1 MKYNEFKKRLISSI
15 LMVPAIIFIVWLGSY
30 YFIFFLYL
38 CFAISVYEWIKMS
51 NSKKHLVPGLF
62 LLMLS
67 FYSAY
72 KVRYTSYN
80 DFDGALLFLFIL
92 FICVLTDLGG
102 YFFGKILKGPK
113 LTKISPKK
121 TISGFIGGF
130 LLPLLIFYILYKSE
144 VLTFNNKNL
153 SVNFSSII
161 FFIITISFISQVG
174 DIAVSYF
181 KRLSGIKNS
190 GNIIPGHGGIL
201 DRIDGM
207 IFVFL
212 ISYFLYLK

>member
-1 MKYNEFKKRLISSI
+1 MKYSEFNKRLISSI
-15 LMVPAIIFIVWLGSY
+15 LMVPAIIFIVLLGSY

-38 CFAISVYEWIKMS
+38 CFAISIYEWINIS
-51 NSKKHLVPGLF
+51 NSKKYLVPGIF

-72 KVRYTSYN
+72 KIRYTSYN
-80 DFDGALLFLFIL
+80 EFDGVYLFLFIL

-102 YFFGKILKGPK
+102 YLFGKILKGPK
-113 LTKISPKK
+113 LTKISPNK
-121 TISGFIGGF
+121 TISGFVGGF
-130 LLPLLIFYILYKSE
+130 LLPLLIFYVLVKSE
-144 VLTFNNKNL
+144 ILTFNNENL
-153 SVNFSSII
+153 TENFLSFI
-161 FFIITISFISQVG
+161 FFLITISFISQIG
-174 DIAVSYF
+174 DLAVSYF
-181 KRLSGIKNS
+181 KRLSGFKNS

>member
-1 MKYNEFKKRLISSI
+1 MKHSEFNKRLISSI
-15 LMVPAIIFIVWLGSY
+15 LMTPAIIFIVLIGSY
-30 YFIFFLYL
+30 YFIFFLYV
-38 CFAISVYEWIKMS
+38 CFAIAIYEWINIS
-51 NSKKHLVPGLF
+51 NSKKYLVPGIF

-80 DFDGALLFLFIL
+80 DFDGASLFLFIL

-121 TISGFIGGF
+121 TISGFVGGF
-130 LLPLLIFYILYKSE
+130 ILPLFFFYILFNNE
-144 VLTFNNKNL
+144 ILTINNKNF
-153 SVNFSSII
+153 SVNFLSLI
-161 FFIITISFISQVG
+161 FFIVSISLISQIG

-212 ISYFLYLK
+212 ISYFMYLK

>member
-1 MKYNEFKKRLISSI
+1 MKYNEFKNRLISSI
-15 LMVPAIIFIVWLGSY
+15 LMVPAIIFIVFLGSY

-51 NSKKHLVPGLF
+51 NSKAYLVPGVF
-62 LLMLS
+62 FLMLS

-80 DFDGALLFLFIL
+80 EFDGASLFLFVL

-121 TISGFIGGF
+121 TISGFVGGF
-130 LLPLLIFYILYKSE
+130 LLPLLTFYVLVKSE
-144 VLTFNNKNL
+144 ILTFNNKNL
-153 SVNFSSII
+153 TENFLSFI

-181 KRLSGIKNS
+181 KRLSGVKNTGS
-190 GNIIPGHGGIL
+190 IIPGHGGIL

-212 ISYFLYLK
+212 ISYFYI

>member
-1 MKYNEFKKRLISSI
+1 MKYSEFNKRLISSI
-15 LMVPAIIFIVWLGSY
+15 LMVPAIIFIVLLGSY

-38 CFAISVYEWIKMS
+38 CFAISIYEWINIS
-51 NSKKHLVPGLF
+51 NSKKYIVPGLF

-72 KVRYTSYN
+72 KVRYTTYN
-80 DFDGALLFLFIL
+80 DFDGASLFLFIL
-92 FICVLTDLGG
+92 FICILTDLGG

-121 TISGFIGGF
+121 TISGFVGGF
-130 LLPLLIFYILYKSE
+130 ILPLFFFYILFNNE
-144 VLTFNNKNL
+144 ILTINNKNF
-153 SVNFSSII
+153 SVNFLSLI
-161 FFIITISFISQVG
+161 FFIISISLISQIG

>member
-1 MKYNEFKKRLISSI
+1 MKFSEFNKRLISSI
-15 LMVPAIIFIVWLGSY
+15 LMVPVIIFIVLFGSY

-38 CFAISVYEWIKMS
+38 CFAISIYEWINMS
-51 NSKKHLVPGLF
+51 NSKKYLVPGLF
-62 LLMLS
+62 LLMMS

-80 DFDGALLFLFIL
+80 EFDGAYLFLFIL
-92 FICVLTDLGG
+92 FICILTDLGG

-121 TISGFIGGF
+121 TISGFLGGF
-130 LLPLLIFYILYKSE
+130 LLPLLIFYVLVKSE
-144 VLTFNNKNL
+144 ISTLNNKNL
-153 SVNFSSII
+153 TENFLSFI
-161 FFIITISFISQVG
+161 FFIIIISFISQVG

>member
-1 MKYNEFKKRLISSI
+1 MKYNEFKNRLISSI
-15 LMVPAIIFIVWLGSY
+15 LMVPAIIFIVFLGSY

-51 NSKKHLVPGLF
+51 NSKAYLVPGVF

-80 DFDGALLFLFIL
+80 EFDGASLFLFVL
-92 FICVLTDLGG
+92 FICVLTDIGG

-121 TISGFIGGF
+121 TISGFVGGF
-130 LLPLLIFYILYKSE
+130 LLPLLIFYILTKVE
-144 VLTFNNKNL
+144 FLTFNNQNL
-153 SVNFSSII
+153 IENFLSLI
-161 FFIITISFISQVG
+161 FFIITISFISQIG
-174 DIAVSYF
+174 DITVSYF
-181 KRLSGIKNS
+181 KRVSGIKNS

-212 ISYFLYLK
+212 ISYFLYFK

>member
-1 MKYNEFKKRLISSI
+1 MKNNEFKKRLISSI
-15 LMVPAIIFIVWLGSY
+15 LMVPSIIFIVLLGSY

-38 CFAISVYEWIKMS
+38 CFAICVYEWIKMS
-51 NSKKHLVPGLF
+51 DSKKYLVPGVF
-62 LLMLS
+62 FIMLS

-72 KVRYTSYN
+72 KVRYTNYN
-80 DFDGALLFLFIL
+80 DFDGASLFLFIL

-121 TISGFIGGF
+121 TISGFVGGF
-130 LLPLLIFYILYKSE
+130 LLPLLIFYILFNNE
-144 VLTFNNKNL
+144 ILTINNKNF
-153 SVNFSSII
+153 SVNFLSLI
-161 FFIITISFISQVG
+161 FFIISISLISQIG

>member
-1 MKYNEFKKRLISSI
+1 MKYSEFNKRVISSI
-15 LMVPAIIFIVWLGSY
+15 LIAPAVFLIVFLGSY

-38 CFAISVYEWIKMS
+38 CFAISIYEWINIS
-51 NSKKHLVPGLF
+51 NSKKYLVPGIF
-62 LLMLS
+62 FLMLS

-72 KVRYTSYN
+72 KVRYSSYN
-80 DFDGALLFLFIL
+80 DFEGSSLFLFIL
-92 FICVLTDLGG
+92 LICVLTDLGG
-102 YFFGKILKGPK
+102 YFFGKMLKGPK

-130 LLPLLIFYILYKSE
+130 LLPLLIFYVLLKGEILI
-144 VLTFNNKNL
+144 FNFKNL
-153 SVNFSSII
+153 NESFLSII
-161 FFIITISFISQVG
+161 FFIISISFISQIG
-174 DIAVSYF
+174 DIVVSYF

>member
-1 MKYNEFKKRLISSI
+1 MKYSEFNKRLISSI
-15 LMVPAIIFIVWLGSY
+15 LMVPAIIFIVLLGSY

-38 CFAISVYEWIKMS
+38 CFAISIYEWINIS
-51 NSKKHLVPGLF
+51 NSKKYLVPGLF

-72 KVRYTSYN
+72 KVRYTTYN
-80 DFDGALLFLFIL
+80 EFDGVYLFLFIL

-121 TISGFIGGF
+121 TISGFVGGF
-130 LLPLLIFYILYKSE
+130 LLPLLTFYVLVKSE
-144 VLTFNNKNL
+144 ILTFNNKNL
-153 SVNFSSII
+153 TENFLSFI

>member
-130 LLPLLIFYILYKSE
+130 VLPLLIFYLLFNSD
-144 VLTFNNKNL
+144 VLTFKNKNL

-174 DIAVSYF
+174 DIVVSYF

-212 ISYFLYLK
+212 ITYFLYIK

>member
-1 MKYNEFKKRLISSI
+1 MKYSEFNKRLISSI
-15 LMVPAIIFIVWLGSY
+15 LMVPAIIYIVLLGSY

-38 CFAISVYEWIKMS
+38 CFAISVYEWINIS
-51 NSKKHLVPGLF
+51 NSKKYLVPGIF

-80 DFDGALLFLFIL
+80 EFDGVYLFLFIL

-102 YFFGKILKGPK
+102 YFFGKLLKGPK

-121 TISGFIGGF
+121 TISGFVGGF
-130 LLPLLIFYILYKSE
+130 LLPLLTFYVLVKSE
-144 VLTFNNKNL
+144 ILTFNNKNL
-153 SVNFSSII
+153 TENFLSFI

>member
-1 MKYNEFKKRLISSI
+1 MKYSEFFKRVISSI
-15 LMVPAIIFIVWLGSY
+15 LIAPAVLLIVLLGSY
-30 YFIFFLYL
+30 YFIFFLYF
-38 CFAISVYEWIKMS
+38 CFAISIYEWINIS
-51 NSKKHLVPGLF
+51 NSKKYLVPGIF

-67 FYSAY
+67 FFSAY
-72 KVRYTSYN
+72 KVRYSGYN
-80 DFDGALLFLFIL
+80 DLEGPSLFLFIL

-130 LLPLLIFYILYKSE
+130 LLPLLIFYLFLKSE
-144 VLTFNNKNL
+144 ILIFNIKNL
-153 SVNFSSII
+153 NENFLSTIFLII
-161 FFIITISFISQVG
+161 AISFISQIG
-174 DIAVSYF
+174 DITVSYF

>member
-1 MKYNEFKKRLISSI
+1 MKYNEFKNRLISSI
-15 LMVPAIIFIVWLGSY
+15 LMVPAIIFIVFLGSY

-51 NSKKHLVPGLF
+51 NSKAYLVPGVF

-80 DFDGALLFLFIL
+80 EFDGASLFLFVL

-121 TISGFIGGF
+121 TISGFVGGF
-130 LLPLLIFYILYKSE
+130 LLPLLIFYVLTKVE
-144 VLTFNNKNL
+144 FLTFNNQNL
-153 SVNFSSII
+153 IENFLSLI
-161 FFIITISFISQVG
+161 FFIITISFISQIG
-174 DIAVSYF
+174 DITVSYF
-181 KRLSGIKNS
+181 KRVSGIKNS

-212 ISYFLYLK
+212 ISYFLYFK

>member
-1 MKYNEFKKRLISSI
+1 MKYSEFNKRLISSI
-15 LMVPAIIFIVWLGSY
+15 IMVPAIIFIVLLGSY

-38 CFAISVYEWIKMS
+38 CFAISIYEWINIS
-51 NSKKHLVPGLF
+51 NSKKYLVPGLF

-72 KVRYTSYN
+72 KVRYTTYN
-80 DFDGALLFLFIL
+80 EFDGVYLFLFIL

-102 YFFGKILKGPK
+102 YFFGKLLKGPK

-121 TISGFIGGF
+121 TISGFVGGF
-130 LLPLLIFYILYKSE
+130 LLPLLTFYVLVKSE
-144 VLTFNNKNL
+144 ILIFDNKNL
-153 SVNFSSII
+153 TENFLSFI

>member
-1 MKYNEFKKRLISSI
+1 MNYNEFIKRFISSI
-15 LMVPAIIFIVWLGSY
+15 LLIPLIVFIVIIGSY
-30 YFIFFLYL
+30 SFTFFLYL
-38 CFAISVYEWIKMS
+38 CFAISTFEWVNMS
-51 NSKKHLVPGLF
+51 TSKKYLVPGLF
-62 LLMLS
+62 VLMLS

-72 KVRYTSYN
+72 KIRFTNY
-80 DFDGALLFLFIL
+80 DEIDGALLFLFIL

-113 LTKISPKK
+113 LSKISPKK
-121 TISGFIGGF
+121 TISGFVGGF
-130 LLPLLIFYILYKSE
+130 ILPLLIFYLLTKSKILI
-144 VLTFNNKNL
+144 FDNNYL
-153 SVNFSSII
+153 DVNFKLII
-161 FFIITISFISQVG
+161 FFIITTSFISQIG
-174 DIAVSYF
+174 DLTISYF

-190 GNIIPGHGGIL
+190 GKIIPGHGGIL

>member
-1 MKYNEFKKRLISSI
+1 MKYSEFEKRLISSI
-15 LMVPAIIFIVWLGSY
+15 FMVPAIIFIVLHGSY
-30 YFIFFLYL
+30 YFIFFLYF
-38 CFAISVYEWIKMS
+38 CFTISTYEWINIS

-80 DFDGALLFLFIL
+80 EFDGTYLFLFIL

-121 TISGFIGGF
+121 TISGFVGGF
-130 LLPLLIFYILYKSE
+130 LLPLLIFYLLIKSE
-144 VLTFNNKNL
+144 IFTFSNKNL
-153 SVNFSSII
+153 TENFLSFIY
-161 FFIITISFISQVG
+161 FIITISFISQVG
-174 DIAVSYF
+174 DITVSYF

-212 ISYFLYLK
+212 ITYFLYIK

>member
-1 MKYNEFKKRLISSI
+1 
-15 LMVPAIIFIVWLGSY
+15 
-30 YFIFFLYL
+30 
-38 CFAISVYEWIKMS
+38 
-51 NSKKHLVPGLF
+51 
-62 LLMLS
+62 MLS
-67 FYSAY
+67 FFSAY
-72 KVRYTSYN
+72 KVRYSGYN
-80 DFDGALLFLFIL
+80 DLEGPSLFLFIL

-130 LLPLLIFYILYKSE
+130 LLPLLIFYLFLKSE
-144 VLTFNNKNL
+144 ILIFNIKNL
-153 SVNFSSII
+153 NENFLSTIFLII
-161 FFIITISFISQVG
+161 AISFISQIG
-174 DIAVSYF
+174 DITVSYF

>member
-1 MKYNEFKKRLISSI
+1 MKYSEFRMRLLSSI
-15 LMVPAIIFIVWLGSY
+15 LMVPVIIFIVLLGSY
-30 YFIFFLYL
+30 YFILFLYL
-38 CFAISVYEWIKMS
+38 CFAISIYEWINMS
-51 NSKKHLVPGLF
+51 NSKKYLVPGLF
-62 LLMLS
+62 FLMLS

-72 KVRYTSYN
+72 KTRYTSYN
-80 DFDGALLFLFIL
+80 GFEGDSLFLFIL
-92 FICVLTDLGG
+92 FSCVLTDLGG

-130 LLPLLIFYILYKSE
+130 LLPLLIFYLLYKSE

-153 SVNFSSII
+153 SVNFSLII

>member
-1 MKYNEFKKRLISSI
+1 MKYSEFNKRLISSI
-15 LMVPAIIFIVWLGSY
+15 LMVPAIIFIVLLGSY

-38 CFAISVYEWIKMS
+38 CFAISIYEWINIS
-51 NSKKHLVPGLF
+51 NSKKYLVPGIF

-72 KVRYTSYN
+72 KIRYTSYN
-80 DFDGALLFLFIL
+80 EFDGVYLFLFIL

-113 LTKISPKK
+113 LTKISPNK
-121 TISGFIGGF
+121 TISGFVGGF
-130 LLPLLIFYILYKSE
+130 LLPLLIFYVLVKSE
-144 VLTFNNKNL
+144 IFTLNNKNL
-153 SVNFSSII
+153 TENFLSFI
-161 FFIITISFISQVG
+161 FFIIIISFISQVG

>member
-1 MKYNEFKKRLISSI
+1 MKYSEFKKRFISSI
-15 LMVPAIIFIVWLGSY
+15 LMLPAIFFIVLLGSH

-38 CFAISVYEWIKMS
+38 CFAISIYEWINMS
-51 NSKKHLVPGLF
+51 NSKKYLVPGLF

-67 FYSAY
+67 FYAAY
-72 KVRYTSYN
+72 NVRYSSYYG
-80 DFDGALLFLFIL
+80 FDGATLFLFIL

-121 TISGFIGGF
+121 TITGFIGGF
-130 LLPLLIFYILYKSE
+130 LLPLLIFYILIKSE
-144 VLTFNNKNL
+144 IFIFSNKNL
-153 SVNFSSII
+153 TENFLSFIY
-161 FFIITISFISQVG
+161 FIITISFISQVG
-174 DIAVSYF
+174 DITVSYF
-181 KRLSGIKNS
+181 KRLSGVKNS
-190 GNIIPGHGGIL
+190 GDIIPGHGGIL

>member
-1 MKYNEFKKRLISSI
+1 MKFSEFNKRLISSI
-15 LMVPAIIFIVWLGSY
+15 LMVPVIIFIVLFGSY

-38 CFAISVYEWIKMS
+38 CFAISIYEWINMS

-72 KVRYTSYN
+72 KVRHTSYN
-80 DFDGALLFLFIL
+80 EFDGTYLFLFIL

-102 YFFGKILKGPK
+102 YFFGKLLKGPK

-121 TISGFIGGF
+121 TISGFVGGF
-130 LLPLLIFYILYKSE
+130 FLPLLTFYVLVKSE
-144 VLTFNNKNL
+144 IFTLNNKNL
-153 SVNFSSII
+153 TENFLSFI
-161 FFIITISFISQVG
+161 FFIIIISFISQVG
-174 DIAVSYF
+174 DITVSYF
-181 KRLSGIKNS
+181 KRLSGVKNS
-190 GNIIPGHGGIL
+190 GDIIPGHGGIL

>member
-1 MKYNEFKKRLISSI
+1 MKYSELKMRLISSF
-15 LMVPAIIFIVWLGSY
+15 LMLPAIFFIVLLGSY

-38 CFAISVYEWIKMS
+38 CFAISIYEWINISK
-51 NSKKHLVPGLF
+51 SKKYLVPGLF

-72 KVRYTSYN
+72 KVRYTNYN
-80 DFDGALLFLFIL
+80 DFDGVSLFLFIL
-92 FICVLTDLGG
+92 FICILTDLGG
-102 YFFGKILKGPK
+102 YFFGKTLKGPK
-113 LTKISPKK
+113 LTQISPKK

-130 LLPLLIFYILYKSE
+130 LLPLFIFYLLFKSEFLIFNYI
-144 VLTFNNKNL
+144 NL

-161 FFIITISFISQVG
+161 FFIIAISFISQVG
-174 DIAVSYF
+174 DIVVSYF

>member
-1 MKYNEFKKRLISSI
+1 MKYNEFKNRLISSI
-15 LMVPAIIFIVWLGSY
+15 LMVPAIIFIVFLGSY

-51 NSKKHLVPGLF
+51 NSKAYLVPGVL

-80 DFDGALLFLFIL
+80 EFDGASLFLFVL

-130 LLPLLIFYILYKSE
+130 LLPLLIFYLLSKSQ
-144 VLTFNNKNL
+144 VLIFNKKNL

>member
-72 KVRYTSYN
+72 KLRYTSYN

-130 LLPLLIFYILYKSE
+130 VLPLLIFYLLFKSE
-144 VLTFNNKNL
+144 VLTFKNKNL

-174 DIAVSYF
+174 DIVVSYF

>member
-1 MKYNEFKKRLISSI
+1 MKYSEIEKRLISS
-15 LMVPAIIFIVWLGSY
+15 LFMVPATIFIVLLGSY
-30 YFIFFLYL
+30 YFIFFLYF
-38 CFAISVYEWIKMS
+38 CFAISVYEWINMS

-72 KVRYTSYN
+72 KVRHTSYN
-80 DFDGALLFLFIL
+80 EFDGTYLFLFIL

-121 TISGFIGGF
+121 TITGFIGGF
-130 LLPLLIFYILYKSE
+130 LLPLLIFYILIKSE
-144 VLTFNNKNL
+144 IFIFSNKNL
-153 SVNFSSII
+153 TENFLSFIY
-161 FFIITISFISQVG
+161 FIITISFISQVG
-174 DIAVSYF
+174 DITVSYF
-181 KRLSGIKNS
+181 KRLSGVKNS
-190 GNIIPGHGGIL
+190 GDIIPGHGGIL

-212 ISYFLYLK
+212 ISYFLYFK

>member
-1 MKYNEFKKRLISSI
+1 MKYSEFNKRLISSI
-15 LMVPAIIFIVWLGSY
+15 LMVPAIIFIVLIGSY
-30 YFIFFLYL
+30 YFIFFLYV
-38 CFAISVYEWIKMS
+38 CFAISIYEWINIS
-51 NSKKHLVPGLF
+51 NSKKYLVPGIF

-80 DFDGALLFLFIL
+80 DFDGASLFLFIL

-121 TISGFIGGF
+121 TISGFVGGF
-130 LLPLLIFYILYKSE
+130 ILPLFFFYILFNSE
-144 VLTFNNKNL
+144 IFTINNKNF
-153 SVNFSSII
+153 SVNFLSLI
-161 FFIITISFISQVG
+161 FFIVSISLISQIG

-212 ISYFLYLK
+212 ISYFMYLK